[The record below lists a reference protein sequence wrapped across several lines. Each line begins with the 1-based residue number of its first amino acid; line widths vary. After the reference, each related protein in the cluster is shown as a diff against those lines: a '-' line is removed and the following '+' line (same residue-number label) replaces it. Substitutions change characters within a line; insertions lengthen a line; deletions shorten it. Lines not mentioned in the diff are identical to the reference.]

1 MTETGVFDQD
11 YSTYYNLLYADK
23 DYSAEAG
30 YIDQLIRHYSPGA
43 KTILEYGSG
52 TGGHGVLL
60 KEKGY
65 DILGIERSAAM
76 ADIARS
82 RGLTCEVGDITTL
95 QLDKTFDSVI
105 SLFHVISYI
114 NANDQLLK
122 LFADTKKRVKK
133 GGVFIFDTWFSPA
146 VLHQMPER
154 REKKMENQEAEV
166 FRTATPEIDHLGNV
180 VHVNYHIKLK
190 NKLTGL
196 VREFDEKHSM
206 RHFGVPEIA
215 LLASQ
220 TGFEMVHAE
229 EFLTGGAP
237 SEKTWGVTFILKN
250 VL

>member
-1 MTETGVFDQD
+1 MTETGVFDHE

-30 YIDQLIRHYSPGA
+30 YIDQLIKRYSPGT

-95 QLDKTFDSVI
+95 ELNRTFDTVI

-114 NANDQLLK
+114 NANDQLVK
-122 LFADTKKRVKK
+122 LFADTRKRLKK
-133 GGVFIFDTWFSPA
+133 GGVFIFDAWFSPA

-154 REKKMENQEAEV
+154 REKKMENNEIEV
-166 FRTATPEIDHLGNV
+166 FRTAVPEIDHFANV
-180 VHVNYHIKLK
+180 VHVNYHIRLK
-190 NKLTGL
+190 NKATGA
-196 VREFDEKHSM
+196 VNEFDEKHSM
-206 RHFGVPEIA
+206 RHFSVPEIA

-220 TGFEMVHAE
+220 TGFELIRSE
-229 EFLTGGAP
+229 EFLTGANP

-250 VL
+250 TI

>member
-1 MTETGVFDQD
+1 MTETGVFDQE
-11 YSTYYNLLYADK
+11 YSSYYNLLYADK
-23 DYSAEAG
+23 DYSAEAA
-30 YIDQLIRHYSPGA
+30 YIDALIKKYSPGT

-82 RGLTCEVGDITTL
+82 RGLKCEVGDITTL
-95 QLDKTFDSVI
+95 KLDKTFDTVI

-114 NANDQLLK
+114 NNNNQLLK
-122 LFADTKKRVKK
+122 LFADTQKRLRS

-154 REKKMENQEAEV
+154 REKKMENNEVEV
-166 FRTATPEIDHLGNV
+166 FRTAVPEIDHFANV
-180 VHVNYHIKLK
+180 VHVNYHIQLK
-190 NKLTGL
+190 YKNNDV

-215 LLASQ
+215 LLAGQ
-220 TGFEMVHAE
+220 TGFELIRSE
-229 EFLTGGAP
+229 EFLTSADP
-237 SEKTWGVTFILKN
+237 SEQTWGVTFILKN
-250 VL
+250 TL